1 MLRLISLLFLLSL
14 TVTRSAGQQTDNVV
28 TLELKAQLPTL
39 TDSAK
44 VKCLNRIA
52 SRYTYAG
59 VIRSDSALVYA
70 RQAVEEAQRIGYKK
84 GLSHAANLYANVYLQ
99 QSKPDEAIRYFRLS
113 TQVATEIRSDTFI
126 ALGYRG
132 IGQALWYRGDFEEAI
147 PTIGLAITYFKQLG
161 LKREVSDATMTIS
174 SIYGNQG
181 NYEKAFEIAQEALA
195 LSLELHDRSNI
206 VLSLVEIGKAY
217 RNIGDHASALEYY
230 RKAAAW
236 QPNKVYWSY
245 RHLAQSLGDL
255 YCDRKQFDSAW
266 YFYQQSFTGN
276 PDSKSTK
283 QRLAEYY
290 YQRKQYDSALALFT
304 ELATILKAGGEGHIY
319 TYAILGQGKVYLAQK
334 QYAKAKRCAEEAL
347 AWSSEKNARLNK
359 LHACELLANV
369 YDSLHQPTQ
378 SYHYYKEYVKLKET
392 LLNDQLKGKLYEFR
406 RISEDDKRLA
416 QIQLLKQEKEINEQ
430 KLTAN
435 QWLRNILL
443 AGLALLAFLSI
454 MVLGNISL
462 KRKNERLRTDK
473 IQRDLEHRT
482 TELEMQALRAQ
493 MNPHFI
499 FNCLS
504 SINRFI
510 LKNEAEKA
518 SDYLTRF
525 SRLIRLVLIN
535 SQKPLIVLEDEVE
548 MLRLYLE
555 MEQMRFKHAF
565 DYSITYNN
573 DIEPANILLP
583 PMLLQ
588 PFCENAIWHGLMHQ
602 EAHGRLAV
610 TFSMQRNT
618 LQCIITDNGVG
629 RSRAAELKSKSGEKI
644 KSMGIKLT
652 ADRLALFN
660 EDRTVQHYY
669 KIEDITDA
677 QGNITGT
684 QVTLEIRYKEY
695 MQATI

>member
-1 MLRLISLLFLLSL
+1 MLRLISLIFILSL
-14 TVTRSAGQQTDNVV
+14 TAISLSAQQPDRPTIDA
-28 TLELKAQLPTL
+28 LKIQLPTL
-39 TDSAK
+39 TDSDK
-44 VKCLNRIA
+44 VTCLNRIA

-59 VIRSDSALVYA
+59 VIRSDSAIVYA
-70 RQAVEEAQRIGYKK
+70 RLAIEEAQRIGFKR
-84 GLSHAANLYANVYLQ
+84 GLCRAYDLYANICLQ

-113 TQVATEIRSDTFI
+113 TQVGTEIRNDTMV

-132 IGQALWYRGDFEEAI
+132 VGQSLWYRGDFEEAI
-147 PTIGLAITYFKQLG
+147 PTIGIAINYFRQLG
-161 LKREVSDATMTIS
+161 MKRDITDATMTIS

-195 LSLELHDRSNI
+195 LSLEIRDRSNT

-217 RNIGDHASALEYY
+217 RNIGDHTSALDYY

-236 QPNKVYWSY
+236 QPEKVYWAY
-245 RHLAQSLGDL
+245 RHLSQSLGDL
-255 YCDRKQFDSAW
+255 YCDRKQYDSAW
-266 YFYQQSFTGN
+266 YYYQESFTGN
-276 PDSKSTK
+276 AASKSTK
-283 QRLAEYY
+283 HRLAEYY
-290 YQRKQYDSALALFT
+290 YQRQQYDSALVLFS
-304 ELATILKAGGEGHIY
+304 ELASVLKAGGEGHIY
-319 TYAILGQGKVYLAQK
+319 TYAILGLGKVHLAQQHYRQAK
-334 QYAKAKRCAEEAL
+334 QYAEQAL
-347 AWSSEKNARLNK
+347 AWSTEKNARLNK
-359 LHACELLANV
+359 LHACELLANI

-378 SYHYYKEYVKLKET
+378 SYFYYKQYVQLKEAV
-392 LLNDQLKGKLYEFR
+392 LNDQLKGKLYEFR
-406 RISEDDKRLA
+406 RIAEDEKRLA
-416 QIQLLKQEKEINEQ
+416 QIQLLKQEKQINEQ
-430 KLTAN
+430 ELKSN
-435 QWLRNILL
+435 QWLKNILL

-462 KRKNERLRTDK
+462 KRKNEKLRTDK
-473 IQRDLEHRT
+473 IQRDLELRT

-510 LKNEAEKA
+510 LKHEAEKA

-555 MEQMRFKHAF
+555 MEQLRFKNAF

-588 PFCENAIWHGLMHQ
+588 PFCENAIWHGLMHK
-602 EAHGRLAV
+602 EGHGQLSVA
-610 TFSMQRNT
+610 FNMQGST
-618 LQCIITDNGVG
+618 LQCIISDNGIG
-629 RSRAAELKSKSGEKI
+629 RARAGEINNSSGEKI

-660 EDRTVQHYY
+660 EHRSVQHYY

-684 QVTLEIRYKEY
+684 QVILEIRYKEY
-695 MQATI
+695 MNATI